1 MFLRGKPLQKDFQ
14 NQRRSHGIDRFLA
27 LLAEHAVFRQ
37 NPVRIDGRPAF
48 VNQRD
53 RQTGARLEQRCKP
66 AAFFPLQADGA
77 VHIDRQADGN
87 GGDVFFMEQGGK
99 LFRQKAF
106 VFFRDDGRRA
116 RPLRW
121 WQIRHGAG

>member
-48 VNQRD
+48 VNQ
-53 RQTGARLEQRCKP
+53 

-106 VFFRDDGRRA
+106 VFFRDDGCFPGQ
-116 RPLRW
+116 RP
-121 WQIRHGAG
+121 GGV